1 MNNTSNITT
10 ISDLKKSPKNVF
22 NIAKKE
28 RHPIIIYNNNK
39 ANGVIMDMQTYT
51 DMENTINTLN
61 EKIFD
66 LETAI
71 RLKTNTKS
79 WSAIEVQ
86 GNNKNINLDSTHDEW
101 I

>member
-1 MNNTSNITT
+1 MSSTSNTT
-10 ISDLKKSPKNVF
+10 TVTDLKKSPKSVF

-28 RHPIIIYNNNK
+28 RRPIIIYNNNK
-39 ANGVIMDMQTYT
+39 ADGVIMDMQTYT
-51 DMENTINTLN
+51 NMENTIDTLN
-61 EKIFD
+61 ERIFD

-79 WSAIEVQ
+79 WAAIEVQ
-86 GNNKNINLDSTHDEW
+86 GKNINLNSTQDEW